1 MIKGALSFKILMGIS
16 SYPYEI
22 LVFSDLRILLISYV
36 VAYFQLI
43 LENMLLKLVIKYLE
57 GSTLSLESLS

>member
-1 MIKGALSFKILMGIS
+1 MIKGTLSYKILRGFS
-16 SYPYEI
+16 SYPYEF

-43 LENMLLKLVIKYLE
+43 LENLLLKLVIK
-57 GSTLSLESLS
+57 